1 LTIRLSDTA
10 FDQIVES
17 AIERLPEEIR
27 QHLDNLVISV
37 RKKPSRA
44 MVRELGD
51 AGADL
56 LGLFQ
61 GVPLTERSVTAPPL
75 YPDTIFLFQ
84 EALEAI
90 CSTLEELR
98 EQIEITVVH
107 EVAHFIGMDEERLAE
122 LGYE

>member
-1 LTIRLSDTA
+1 MKVNDRA
-10 FDQIVES
+10 FDELVES
-17 AIERLPEEIR
+17 AVERLPEEIR
-27 QHLDNLVISV
+27 QHLDNLAISV

-51 AGADL
+51 AGSDL

-61 GVPLTERSVTAPPL
+61 GVPLIERSVTDPPL

-84 EALEAI
+84 EALEAM
-90 CSTLEELR
+90 CTTLEELR

-122 LGYE
+122 LGYD